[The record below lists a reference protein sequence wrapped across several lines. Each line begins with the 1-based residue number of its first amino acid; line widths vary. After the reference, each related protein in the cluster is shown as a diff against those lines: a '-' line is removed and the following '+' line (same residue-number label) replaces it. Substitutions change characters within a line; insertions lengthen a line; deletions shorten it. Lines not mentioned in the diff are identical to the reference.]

1 MKYFSLIKL
10 AWHDYDNSRKI
21 KDITDISIKVST
33 NHVYRI
39 ILIDGSKIIA
49 KVSDYGYISNFSED
63 HSIINALSINLPY
76 PFENFLAKSLTKK
89 GKLYIYE
96 KKFNL
101 SPVWVVFYNPIR
113 TSKKPTKKQPT
124 KARSRHTV
132 NAKDTKI
139 KTAQMKMKQL
149 QKIKPSNLSPKDVKA
164 RNALIQQQ
172 K

>member
-1 MKYFSLIKL
+1 MKYFSLIKS

-96 KKFNL
+96 KKIKQ

-113 TSKKPTKKQPT
+113 TSKKPTKKQ
-124 KARSRHTV
+124 
-132 NAKDTKI
+132 NNFKI
-139 KTAQMKMKQL
+139 
-149 QKIKPSNLSPKDVKA
+149 IKLGKN
-164 RNALIQQQ
+164 
-172 K
+172 